1 MPSRRAFVG
10 SVAAG
15 LSLTAGCLGDSEL
28 IAQCASRGTGSGD
41 QTLRKAAPIQGSEQI
56 ALGILVSEQ
65 AATDDA
71 SHAVRVRDSDDDLVA
86 SVPLMDNRDMTRLD
100 PAEYPFFSREGGEL
114 YAVLLGRP
122 PVHGEYTVSL
132 VGPEGTRRSTLSLRF
147 NCYGDDER
155 LP

>member
-10 SVAAG
+10 SIAAG
-15 LSLTAGCLGDSEL
+15 LSLTAGCLGDGEVIARCGSE
-28 IAQCASRGTGSGD
+28 GVGSGD
-41 QTLRKAAPIQGSEQI
+41 QTLRRAAPIQGSERI

-65 AATDDA
+65 AVTDDA
-71 SHAVRVRDSDDDLVA
+71 SHAVRVRDSDGDLVA

-100 PAEYPFFSREGGEL
+100 PADHPFFEGAGGEL
-114 YAVLLGRP
+114 YAVPLGPP

-132 VGPEGTRRSTLSLRF
+132 VGPEGTRRSTLSIRF
-147 NCYGDDER
+147 NCYADDGR

>member
-10 SVAAG
+10 SVAAAV
-15 LSLTAGCLGDSEL
+15 SLTAGCLDDREL
-28 IAQCASRGTGSGD
+28 IAQCASRGVGSGD
-41 QTLRKAAPIQGSEQI
+41 QTLRKVAPIQGSEQI

-65 AATDDA
+65 AVTDDA

-100 PAEYPFFSREGGEL
+100 PADYPFFEGEGGEL
-114 YAVLLGRP
+114 YAVPLGPP
-122 PVHGEYTVSL
+122 PVHGEYTVAL
-132 VGPEGTRRSTLSLRF
+132 VGPEGTRRSTLSIRF
-147 NCYGDDER
+147 NCYADDGS